1 MKAFWKRP
9 RPEGAVAPEA
19 GEDVDFMFV
28 DATYRVKPNTYPDIS
43 KLPYPELPV
52 IELFGV
58 TSSGY
63 SVNVHIH
70 GFLPYFYTDSSA
82 LLSGKSPE
90 TVCQNVL
97 QRMEALMATQRVTRY
112 RSTATTTG
120 IGLGR
125 FIHEVDTKRA
135 TSIYGHHEEPS
146 EFLRI
151 TMLRP
156 GDVPAARGLVS
167 DQQKFRELKNGG
179 AYKCYEANVEFV
191 IRFMIDAGITG
202 CGWVTAPCGLFKNR
216 RLVEERASSCDIE
229 FDIHWKDLVGHSLDD
244 PEWQHV
250 APLVMVSMDAE
261 VRNSVEGHFPDYLE
275 QGDMV
280 ISIANYVRVLGE
292 KNARE
297 LNVFMVGTS
306 DPLNKPKLRAKDP
319 DLPDPVVYSFDTEA
333 DMLRAWYDYI
343 NSIDA
348 DIITGYNIYGFDMEY
363 IEERM
368 RYDKEEVEEEKA
380 HPDEDNTPKRK
391 KRRKKRI
398 RFHRLGK
405 LLADQSNLRSH
416 KFQNNAYGKKNYR
429 LPATPGRIQL
439 DALEAIRRDVTCKF
453 RSYRLDAV
461 SDTILGLRK
470 VDVHYKE
477 ITPLFEGTDADR
489 ARLGEYNL
497 MDVVLPDML
506 LEDKAYVYR
515 FIEEARVCNVP
526 MLWLLIKGQQV
537 KVMAQILRETIK
549 EDLLMPMNR
558 KFQIDPNKRQNRFK
572 GAIVIDPMAGYY
584 TDCVAV
590 LDFNSLYPSI
600 MRRWNLGFTTWV
612 PPGPLRARLRQ
623 GVDYEVAPN
632 GHAFLKKDVKEGL
645 LPRILNYLLTARSRA
660 KKDMAAAAKEHG
672 KNSPEYKRQDGRQN
686 ALKVSANSVYGFTGA
701 LVGRLPCLPISSAV
715 TGYGRYLIEQ
725 TQATVEAM
733 NPDKYKVIYG
743 DSVTGDTPILV
754 KTWDGCV
761 EFKRIDRL
769 VAEYTP
775 RLDGKEENRSSN
787 LQVWSDKGWTRIRR
801 VVRHE
806 TTKKIWRVL
815 THTGAVD
822 VTQDHSLLLPN
833 GDETHVD
840 DVKVGTALLH
850 HSPAYFGPHFEPEFT
865 VDEAFAMGVFL
876 ADGSCGSYHT
886 KSSWKHSWAINK
898 ADKDL
903 LNLCK
908 DALPFETKILDTIGS
923 SGVYKLVPVC
933 NGEYGATRIIVER
946 YRALFYND
954 DKQKVVPSDILCAP
968 DAWAKAFFDG
978 FYAGDGSKREPC
990 KRFDQKGKI
999 TTAGLFLLAERL
1011 GWKAALND
1019 RKTKPDIFRVTLT
1032 RSSQRKSPVKIKRL
1046 WERTDLSKDGPVMVY
1061 DLETENHHFHVAPGN
1076 MVVHNT
1082 DSVMVRLVGVTNVQ
1096 EALDIGDVME
1106 AACDKIFQR
1115 PIKIEK
1121 EKIFYPYSLY
1131 TKKRYAGLHWERSD
1145 FPYYINSKG
1154 LISVRRDN
1162 ALFASDLFGNCL
1174 NTIYGYNNAFDNV
1187 LKFVESIYP
1196 MRERGYVPV
1205 VDATTGALLEV
1216 RQDEALASREKGEIY
1231 AKVCS
1236 DTGKILRPGWVLCRD
1251 PLTGIEKKARVGAGV
1266 DTVYTCISDEA
1277 TGSERVEEHRDAS
1290 IAERT
1295 RGLVYATLD
1304 PETGE
1309 VLRPGWVKKRVLETG
1324 KEWLE
1329 MVGDSASTAIQTVQD
1344 TRERLY
1350 GGDIPLD
1357 MLTISK
1363 AFSREPSEYVAKQ
1376 PHVELALRMSKR
1388 DSGSAPKVGD
1398 RVPFVVVKRG
1408 FKAALCEKAEDPAYV
1423 LEHGVP
1429 VDYDYYDSRQLKKP
1443 VTQLFAPILAKQE
1456 HREYMPPVE
1465 EDEDE
1470 MEDYIEEEEEE
1481 TAFDRMRKAS
1491 ADIRTDSVVLAER
1504 KLFPQITRRR
1514 VEFKGAS
1521 ELSLP
1526 PSPSPN
1532 NTKRRRLNAFDL
1544 LLGHAKR
1551 EAQGS

>member
-1 MKAFWKRP
+1 MKALWKRP
-9 RPEGAVAPEA
+9 RPEGAEPPKA
-19 GEDVDFMFV
+19 GNDVDFMFV
-28 DATYRVKPNTYPDIS
+28 DATYRVKPNAYPDIS

-58 TSSGY
+58 TLSGY
-63 SVNVHIH
+63 SVNVHVH

-82 LLSGKSPE
+82 LLSGKQSR
-90 TVCQNVL
+90 TVCDRVL
-97 QRMEALMATQRVTRY
+97 ELMETLMTAQRVTSN
-112 RSTATTTG
+112 RSSSADGRQSTG
-120 IGLGR
+120 LKR
-125 FIHEVDTKRA
+125 FVHQVDTKRA
-135 TSIYGHHEEPS
+135 TSIYGHHEHPLD
-146 EFLRI
+146 FLRI

-156 GDVPAARGLVS
+156 GDVPAARGLIT
-167 DQQKFRELKNGG
+167 DHKKFISLKNGG
-179 AYKCYEANVEFV
+179 LRKCYEANVEFI

-202 CGWVTAPCGLFKNR
+202 CGWVTAPGGTFKNR
-216 RLVEERASSCDIE
+216 RLVEERDSSCDLE
-229 FDIHWKDLVGHSLDD
+229 FDIHWKDLVGHSLDE
-244 PEWQHV
+244 PEWQQV

-261 VRNSVEGHFPDYLE
+261 VRNSVEGHFPDYRE

-292 KNARE
+292 DTARE

-306 DPLNKPKLRAKDP
+306 DPLTKPKLRSKDP

-343 NSIDA
+343 NTIDA

-368 RYDKEEVEEEKA
+368 RYDKVEEEEEGKD
-380 HPDEDNTPKRK
+380 HPDEAPSTRKKK

-405 LLADQSNLRSH
+405 LRADQSNLRSH

-453 RSYRLDAV
+453 RSYKLDAV

-477 ITPLFEGTDADR
+477 ITPLFEGSDADR

-537 KVMAQILRETIK
+537 KVMAQILRETVK
-549 EDLLMPMNR
+549 EDLLIPMNR
-558 KFQIDPNKRQNRFK
+558 KFDIDPNKRQNRFK
-572 GAIVIDPMAGYY
+572 GAIVIDPIAGYY
-584 TDCVAV
+584 TDCVVV
-590 LDFNSLYPSI
+590 LDFASLYPSI
-600 MRRWNLGFTTWV
+600 MRRWNLCFTTWV

-623 GVDYEVAPN
+623 GIDYEVAPN
-632 GHAFLKKDVKEGL
+632 GHAFLKEEVKEGL
-645 LPRILNYLLTARSRA
+645 LPRILTYLLTARSRA
-660 KKDMAAAAKEHG
+660 KKDMAAAAKTHG
-672 KNSPEYKRQDGRQN
+672 KNSPEYKKQDGRQQ
-686 ALKVSANSVYGFTGA
+686 ALKVSANSCYGFTGA
-701 LVGRLPCLPISSAV
+701 LVGRLPCLAISSAV

-725 TQATVEAM
+725 TKATVEAL
-733 NPDKYKVIYG
+733 NPSKYRVIYG

-754 KTWDGCV
+754 KTDDGGV
-761 EFKRIDRL
+761 EFKRIDRI
-769 VAEYTP
+769 VTEYEK
-775 RLDGKEENRSSN
+775 RSDGKEEGWLLGN
-787 LQVWSDKGWTRIRR
+787 LQVWTDSGWTRIRR
-801 VVRHE
+801 VIRHE
-806 TTKKIWRVL
+806 TRKKIWRVL

-840 DVKVGTALLH
+840 DVKVGTALMH
-850 HSPAYFGPHFEPEFT
+850 HSPASSIPHVKPDFT

-876 ADGSCGSYHT
+876 ACGSCNSYYLE
-886 KSSWKHSWAINK
+886 KYSWKHSWVISK
-898 ADKDL
+898 SDKDVL
-903 LNLCK
+903 TRCK
-908 DALPFETKILDTIGS
+908 NSLPFETKILNGINS
-923 SGVYKLVPVC
+923 SSVYKLVPEN
-933 NGEYGATRIIVER
+933 NGTRGVIRDIVKR
-946 YRALFYND
+946 YRTLFYNK
-954 DKQKVVPSDILCAP
+954 DKQKVVPSEILCAP
-968 DAWAKAFFDG
+968 DAWAQAFFDG
-978 FYAGDGSKREPC
+978 FYAGAGSKGESY
-990 KRFDQKGKI
+990 KSFDQKGKI

-1011 GWKAALND
+1011 GWNASLNAL
-1019 RKTKPDIFRVTLT
+1019 KTNPETFRVTLSS
-1032 RSSQRKSPVKIKRL
+1032 SSQHESPDKIKRL
-1046 WERTDLSKDGPVMVY
+1046 WERTKDEPIMVY

-1106 AACDKIFQR
+1106 AACDGIFQK
-1115 PIKIEK
+1115 PVKIEK
-1121 EKIFYPYSLY
+1121 EKVFYPYALF

-1162 ALFASDLFGNCL
+1162 ALFASDLFGDCL
-1174 NTIYGYNNAFDNV
+1174 NTIYGYNDAFDNV

-1196 MRERGYVPV
+1196 VSERGDVPV
-1205 VDATTGALLEV
+1205 VDASTGALIEV
-1216 RQDEALASREKGEIY
+1216 RHDEELASREKGDIY
-1231 AKVCS
+1231 AKICPQ
-1236 DTGKILRPGWVLCRD
+1236 TGEVLRPGWVKRRD
-1251 PLTGIEKKARVGAGV
+1251 LITGVEKKTRLGDGADTIYTCVLDNENEIESIEK
-1266 DTVYTCISDEA
+1266 Y
-1277 TGSERVEEHRDAS
+1277 RDAS
-1290 IAERT
+1290 LAERT
-1295 RGLVYATLD
+1295 RGLVYATFD
-1304 PETGE
+1304 PETGQ
-1309 VLRPGWVKKRVLETG
+1309 VVKPGWVKKRVASTG
-1324 KEWLE
+1324 KEWVE
-1329 MVGDSASTAIQTVQD
+1329 MVGDSVGAAIQMVQD

-1350 GGDIPLD
+1350 RGDIPLD

-1363 AFSREPSEYVAKQ
+1363 AFSREPSEYAAKQ
-1376 PHVELALRMSKR
+1376 PHVELALRMAKR
-1388 DSGSAPKVGD
+1388 DAGSAPKIGD

-1408 FKAALCEKAEDPAYV
+1408 FKAALCEKAEDPPYV

-1429 VDYDYYDSRQLKKP
+1429 IDYEYYDSRQLKKP
-1443 VTQLFAPILAKQE
+1443 VTQLFAPILAKHE
-1456 HREYMPPVE
+1456 KRDFTPPDE
-1465 EDEDE
+1465 EEKDDDE
-1470 MEDYIEEEEEE
+1470 MEEYEEGDQ
-1481 TAFDRMRKAS
+1481 TTFDQMMKAS
-1491 ADIRTDSVVLAER
+1491 AATRTDSVVLAER
-1504 KLFPQITRRR
+1504 KLFPQITKRK

-1521 ELSLP
+1521 VLSAGQDR
-1526 PSPSPN
+1526 
-1532 NTKRRRLNAFDL
+1532 TKRPRLNAFDL

-1551 EAQGS
+1551 EALGS